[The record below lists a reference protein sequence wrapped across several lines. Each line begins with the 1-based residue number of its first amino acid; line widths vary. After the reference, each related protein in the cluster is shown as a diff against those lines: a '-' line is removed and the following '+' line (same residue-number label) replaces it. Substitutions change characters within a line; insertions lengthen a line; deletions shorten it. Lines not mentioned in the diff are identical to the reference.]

1 MEIVS
6 IRVLCSI
13 SYKTN
18 GTTLLENSQRVFS
31 FHYQYSV
38 FEKFSAS
45 THPFP
50 SEMCRD
56 KNFVCGWSSFSS
68 WWRSAALER
77 YGRVKLLTNC
87 SQMHAPQVFIH
98 QSRRLLMKKATGV
111 YKIPDSSVKVKTI
124 FQPSPQGFQFNM
136 QVIYF
141 RRFWS
146 CRRPILVFLEV
157 LGKNF
162 RPNLTRTQH
171 L

>member
-13 SYKTN
+13 SYQDQWN
-18 GTTLLENSQRVFS
+18 HFVREFPESFLVSLPIFS
-31 FHYQYSV
+31 FREV
-38 FEKFSAS
+38 FCSS
-45 THPFP
+45 PFLP
-50 SEMCRD
+50 QVKCAEI
-56 KNFVCGWSSFSS
+56 KILFVAEVLFHLF
-68 WWRSAALER
+68 SAALER
-77 YGRVKLLTNC
+77 YGREKLLTNC

-98 QSRRLLMKKATGV
+98 QSSQLLMKKATGV
-111 YKIPDSSVKVKTI
+111 YKIPDSSVKVKTN

-141 RRFWS
+141 RRFWI